1 MSAGKVLVILPC
13 SRFLKF
19 NPAHACMV
27 GYHLKELAVPV
38 KILKQNDYQVI
49 FATPNGETPF
59 IDPNS
64 LCDVNEDERLFYEH
78 LIEDNTQLLLPLNLD
93 KMTEEFLGTVD
104 GLLIP
109 GGFATLVDFWKDPT
123 IKHILKHM
131 HRHCKPT
138 AAIGHGTI
146 ALAYELKPDEV
157 WAYKDYQMTCTPESV
172 DRQSESALFNGESL
186 IKVSELLENMG
197 AMVLFDEFKDNGFII
212 EDRELI
218 TGQDPSSSKPVALSL
233 IGKLNR
239 YQQCRSC

>member
-1 MSAGKVLVILPC
+1 MSAGKVLVILPG

-19 NPAHACMV
+19 NPTHACMV

-64 LCDVNEDERLFYEH
+64 LCDVNDDERLFYEH
-78 LIEDNTQLLLPLNLD
+78 LIVDNTQLLLPLSLD

-104 GLLIP
+104 GILIP
-109 GGFATLVDFWKDPT
+109 GGFATLVDFWKEPA

-131 HRHCKPT
+131 HHHCKPT

-146 ALAYELKPDEV
+146 ALAYDLNPGEI
-157 WAYKDYQMTCTPESV
+157 WAYEGYQMTCTPETV
-172 DRQSESALFNGESL
+172 DTLSESNLFNGESL
-186 IKVSELLENMG
+186 IHVNELLEKSG
-197 AMVLFDEFKDNGFII
+197 AFVIFDEFPDKGFIV
-212 EDRELI
+212 EDKELI
-218 TGQDPSSSKPVALSL
+218 TGQDPSSSKPVAYGL
-233 IGKLNR
+233 IARLNR
-239 YQQCRSC
+239 YQKCRSC